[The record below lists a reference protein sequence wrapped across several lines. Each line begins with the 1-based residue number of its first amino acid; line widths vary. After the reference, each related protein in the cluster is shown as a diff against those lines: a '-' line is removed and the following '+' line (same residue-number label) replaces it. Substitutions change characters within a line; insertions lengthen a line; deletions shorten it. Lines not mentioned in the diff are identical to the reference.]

1 MSKSLGFHIFDKVE
15 ANISGP
21 KRRHLIDRKGRAVSC
36 QLWYDCTNYAY
47 RAEIVGAVYNRV
59 HNQAYLTISGLNRE
73 LRNARKLNA
82 A

>member
-1 MSKSLGFHIFDKVE
+1 MSKRLGFHIFDKVE

-21 KRRHLIDRKGRAVSC
+21 RRRQLIDRKGIVMSC

-47 RAEIVGAVYNRV
+47 RAEIVGAVYNHV
-59 HNQAYLTISGLNRE
+59 HNQAYLTISGLNHE
-73 LRNARKLNA
+73 IRNARKLNA